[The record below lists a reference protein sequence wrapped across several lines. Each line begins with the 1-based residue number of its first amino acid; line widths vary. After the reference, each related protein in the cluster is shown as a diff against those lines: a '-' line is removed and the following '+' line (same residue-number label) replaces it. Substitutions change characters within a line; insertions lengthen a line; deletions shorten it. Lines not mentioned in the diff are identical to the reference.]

1 MLNTSQ
7 TESIDMRRVFAIDLL
22 DIPCSRS
29 CIIGFA
35 LIFLAMIT
43 APSVRSAPWRED
55 RTEGG
60 GGDTEPRIGRYG
72 ASESVARPSDTES
85 VKRVLF
91 KCRNTHFENNP
102 ESKWTTAIPQQ
113 RPSCSQGRA

>member
-1 MLNTSQ
+1 
-7 TESIDMRRVFAIDLL
+7 MRRVFAIDLL

-35 LIFLAMIT
+35 LIFLAMI

-55 RTEGG
+55 RTEG

-102 ESKWTTAIPQQ
+102 ESRVDDSYSAAA
-113 RPSCSQGRA
+113 SQLLAGAGIGVQLES